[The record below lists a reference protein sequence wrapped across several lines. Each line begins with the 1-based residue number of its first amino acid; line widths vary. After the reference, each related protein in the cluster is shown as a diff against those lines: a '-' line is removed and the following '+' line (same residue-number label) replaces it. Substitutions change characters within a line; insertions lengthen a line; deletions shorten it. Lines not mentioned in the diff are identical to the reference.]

1 MNKFRAD
8 APPPFL
14 FRDGLSFESA
24 CSFLFSHM
32 PQAYSGTGTTSV
44 SGGGATVGAGDSVH
58 RLQWYLVQGTL
69 VSPRPP
75 LLSCFCASLQRK
87 PSHSNHSHF
96 LPVPSYSDLLTASG
110 MSSAQS
116 SSPWPA
122 FPTDFPMA
130 GSVSSFSPDLN
141 VPC

>member
-1 MNKFRAD
+1 MNKFGAD

-14 FRDGLSFESA
+14 FRAGLSFESA

-32 PQAYSGTGTTSV
+32 PQAYSEPVLLVLVGVGPQ
-44 SGGGATVGAGDSVH
+44 SGLEIQSTGDSGTQCVSPWSLLTH
-58 RLQWYLVQGTL
+58 LSYLVFVHL
-69 VSPRPP
+69 
-75 LLSCFCASLQRK
+75 
-87 PSHSNHSHF
+87 SNHSCF
-96 LPVPSYSDLLTASG
+96 LPIPSYSDLLIASG

-122 FPTDFPMA
+122 FPIYFPMA